1 MYIRPCT
8 QAHSSLHT
16 SIFIPAYKY
25 IRPCTQAC
33 SPCFHLCT
41 QDIHPCT
48 QTCSSCIQVYTHSA
62 QNSVKQLQLVKY
74 IQCFGGA
81 GEENLTDQYLFKML
95 LKSIAQNRVKQD
107 QLVKKTSALGAGE
120 NMSLKSRPQGR
131 VKKVQFGEKDQC
143 SGLMVKK
150 TTWKKQI
157 RLVKKIAT
165 QNKPLQSYHRVH
177 PPKPERSPVYEEH
190 CSKLW

>member
-1 MYIRPCT
+1 M
-8 QAHSSLHT
+8 
-16 SIFIPAYKY
+16 
-25 IRPCTQAC
+25 
-33 SPCFHLCT
+33 
-41 QDIHPCT
+41 
-48 QTCSSCIQVYTHSA
+48 
-62 QNSVKQLQLVKY
+62 KQLQLVKY

-81 GEENLTDQYLFKML
+81 GEENLTDQCCGRSVKML

-150 TTWKKQI
+150 TT
-157 RLVKKIAT
+157 
-165 QNKPLQSYHRVH
+165 
-177 PPKPERSPVYEEH
+177 SP
-190 CSKLW
+190 W